1 VCTNRHSPQKK
12 HEQII
17 EEEEPL
23 ECVLNQTFKKP
34 KTEMPKM
41 EDIANET
48 YVL

>member
-1 VCTNRHSPQKK
+1 MCDERQIKNIILDYLNKFYILQQKK

-34 KTEMPKM
+34 KF
-41 EDIANET
+41 
-48 YVL
+48 V